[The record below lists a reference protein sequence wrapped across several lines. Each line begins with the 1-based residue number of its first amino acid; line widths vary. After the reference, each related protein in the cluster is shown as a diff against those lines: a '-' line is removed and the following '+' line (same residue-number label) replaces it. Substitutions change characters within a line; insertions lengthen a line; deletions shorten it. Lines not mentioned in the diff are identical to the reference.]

1 MINRSSPNPTL
12 RRDVVGVLV
21 SVAFIGANFGANFG
35 GDFGFLK
42 AETRGETESA
52 TDADVI
58 QRPSWTES
66 KVQGTPDVPP
76 PFALKRAYP
85 KLSFQGP
92 VSLHRFPKVESD
104 AAGRML
110 VMESGGKLWSFVDDD
125 SVERAD
131 LVIDFS
137 NPLPKLAE
145 THRESELAQLA
156 PDNKYS
162 INTYSMAFH
171 PRFAENRLVYVCY
184 VISNGTPNMDG
195 GTHIARFRM
204 NDTQPPTLD
213 YESEQTVLRCLGGGH
228 NGCTLE
234 FGNDGYLYVSL
245 GDASTP
251 TPPDPLQTG
260 QDIGDLLSS
269 ILRIDVDHESV
280 SASGETL
287 PYRIPSDNPFVSLP
301 KARGEVFAYGFRNP
315 WRMSFDSETGHLWVG
330 DVGWEAYEMVYRV
343 VSGGNYGWSITEG
356 PGSVV
361 PAQKMGP
368 TPTLPPDIAL
378 SHADAASVTGGR
390 VYRGHQH
397 ASLRG
402 SYVFGDWITRR
413 FWAANFDEKS
423 VLSVKEIAYGE
434 VKPIAFGVDSRDEL
448 LILEYIEWNQAG
460 GIYRLVE
467 NPAAAS
473 FVPGA
478 FPTKLSETGLFRDVQ
493 TMVPNEGVLPYRIHS
508 TMWMEGADADF
519 HVAVPGA
526 EKIEFYQSGKPTF
539 DWFQSKVRFPRDT
552 VLVKTYRMGEGPDQQ
567 RIETQLSHYAGPN
580 DWRFYSYRWLP
591 NQTDAI
597 LVEAEG
603 RSETVRIP
611 IQGQKQPLDYEEVR
625 WNFAARSEC
634 RICHTPW
641 SGDAM
646 GFLEQQL
653 RNPNDQE
660 DAWGELQRKGFV
672 SFPDNEKPMES
683 ERMVPMAGMQEKHA
697 SVDRRARSY
706 LHSNCA
712 HCHQFGGAGSA
723 EFDIRFEKS
732 IEETK
737 CIDGRP
743 IKGSFQIDHA
753 KLISPGDPFRSM
765 LYYRMAKSGSG
776 RMPHIGSERVDT
788 AGASLIRHWIQSMP
802 QDPAQRKAMDTITS
816 PSSNVSDDD
825 RKNATIALLATQEGS
840 QRIANALAE
849 DAIPSF
855 FISQVF
861 AIANNAPESSREFI
875 EPFLP
880 ASMRI
885 ARLGNTFDR
894 SRILSGEGDSER
906 GRALVLAGTAQCI
919 QCHQVGDQ
927 GKAVGPKLEGLAT
940 KYKTKQEMLEHLLQ
954 PSKTIAPEYRSISVL
969 TVDGES
975 LIGRLVRRSTAQ
987 LTLMLADGSQR
998 ELDLEE
1004 IEFEKE
1010 NELSLMPSGL
1020 LSTLTEQQARDLL
1033 AFLMQLP

>member
-1 MINRSSPNPTL
+1 
-12 RRDVVGVLV
+12 
-21 SVAFIGANFGANFG
+21 
-35 GDFGFLK
+35 
-42 AETRGETESA
+42 
-52 TDADVI
+52 
-58 QRPSWTES
+58 
-66 KVQGTPDVPP
+66 
-76 PFALKRAYP
+76 
-85 KLSFQGP
+85 
-92 VSLHRFPKVESD
+92 
-104 AAGRML
+104 
-110 VMESGGKLWSFVDDD
+110 
-125 SVERAD
+125 
-131 LVIDFS
+131 
-137 NPLPKLAE
+137 
-145 THRESELAQLA
+145 
-156 PDNKYS
+156 
-162 INTYSMAFH
+162 
-171 PRFAENRLVYVCY
+171 
-184 VISNGTPNMDG
+184 
-195 GTHIARFRM
+195 
-204 NDTQPPTLD
+204 
-213 YESEQTVLRCLGGGH
+213 
-228 NGCTLE
+228 
-234 FGNDGYLYVSL
+234 
-245 GDASTP
+245 
-251 TPPDPLQTG
+251 
-260 QDIGDLLSS
+260 
-269 ILRIDVDHESV
+269 
-280 SASGETL
+280 
-287 PYRIPSDNPFVSLP
+287 
-301 KARGEVFAYGFRNP
+301 
-315 WRMSFDSETGHLWVG
+315 
-330 DVGWEAYEMVYRV
+330 
-343 VSGGNYGWSITEG
+343 
-356 PGSVV
+356 
-361 PAQKMGP
+361 
-368 TPTLPPDIAL
+368 
-378 SHADAASVTGGR
+378 
-390 VYRGHQH
+390 
-397 ASLRG
+397 
-402 SYVFGDWITRR
+402 
-413 FWAANFDEKS
+413 
-423 VLSVKEIAYGE
+423 
-434 VKPIAFGVDSRDEL
+434 
-448 LILEYIEWNQAG
+448 
-460 GIYRLVE
+460 
-467 NPAAAS
+467 
-473 FVPGA
+473 
-478 FPTKLSETGLFRDVQ
+478 
-493 TMVPNEGVLPYRIHS
+493 
-508 TMWMEGADADF
+508 
-519 HVAVPGA
+519 
-526 EKIEFYQSGKPTF
+526 
-539 DWFQSKVRFPRDT
+539 
-552 VLVKTYRMGEGPDQQ
+552 
-567 RIETQLSHYAGPN
+567 
-580 DWRFYSYRWLP
+580 
-591 NQTDAI
+591 
-597 LVEAEG
+597 
-603 RSETVRIP
+603 
-611 IQGQKQPLDYEEVR
+611 
-625 WNFAARSEC
+625 
-634 RICHTPW
+634 
-641 SGDAM
+641 M